1 MTPKT
6 EMFGS
11 GCIRKI
17 NEWEYLCCMSED
29 LNIIA
34 GTKAGQY
41 ESLIP
46 QIKGLLEGEP
56 DIVANLANVVAA
68 LKEQFDWLWIGFYL
82 VKPVSARASTDK
94 PAFAEALAD
103 MPSFAETS
111 YSVKASSDK
120 SADKEELV
128 LGPFQGP
135 VACTRI
141 RKGKGV
147 CGTGWEKAQT
157 IIVSDVEKFPGHIS
171 CSSLSRSEIVVPV
184 IRNNEVIGVLDVDSK
199 ELNYFDDTDKV
210 FLEKIVALIAF

>member
-1 MTPKT
+1 M
-6 EMFGS
+6 
-11 GCIRKI
+11 IRTA
-17 NEWEYLCCMSED
+17 NYLCCMSED

-34 GTKAGQY
+34 GTKAEQY

-46 QIKGLLEGEP
+46 QIKGLLDGEP

-82 VKPVSARASTDK
+82 VKPAFAKASDSARASSDKSTDK
-94 PAFAEALAD
+94 PAFAEA
-103 MPSFAETS
+103 
-111 YSVKASSDK
+111 
-120 SADKEELV
+120 SADKKELV

-147 CGTGWEKAQT
+147 CGTSWEKAQT
-157 IIVSDVEKFPGHIS
+157 IIVPDVEKFPGHIA

-184 IRNNEVIGVLDVDSK
+184 IRNNEVIAVLDVDSK
-199 ELNYFDDTDKV
+199 ELDRFDETDR
-210 FLEKIVALIAF
+210 FYLEKILELIKF